1 MTSGRTQTSSPPL
14 DPLLVALGFTAEELD
29 ARAARLRGV
38 PDTRPEAELLR
49 RDAWTRG
56 DEELGWAA
64 FCFVAFRIANT
75 LPALEAL
82 LCGRAVPS
90 RLLDGETLR
99 RLGLDGAAGVQF
111 TAEGIHGIDAEEL
124 AA

>member
-14 DPLLVALGFTAEELD
+14 DPLLAALGFSAEELD

-38 PDTRPEAELLR
+38 PDTRPEADFLR
-49 RDAWTRG
+49 RDAWMRG
-56 DEELGWAA
+56 DEELGWASFTFLGIRLA
-64 FCFVAFRIANT
+64 AT

-82 LCGRAVPS
+82 LRGQPVPR
-90 RLLDGETLR
+90 RLLDPETLR
-99 RLGLDGAAGVQF
+99 RLGLDGAAGVRF
-111 TAEGIHGIDAEEL
+111 TPEGVHGIEAEEL